1 MSSSNK
7 NIGHGTREFQRHL
20 CTFTVLADRTI
31 QCDKQSAPFA
41 FINPYYTGL
50 ICVQNTLQEHSVIVK
65 YKQIYTDPTY
75 THIYMCVCIYIPY
88 IQKFDRI
95 TAGCGLSRKHKK
107 CTIKNTTNILY
118 SSAINYFPHQKF
130 INQVKSNS
138 CVCKNLPAAALNCV
152 FWILR
157 HVRLRALVENAD
169 GITECTFLQTWN
181 AGVSSTTMV
190 LILCES
196 VWKCSCLFTVKV
208 LTENTCWHEVA
219 KYLIS

>member
-1 MSSSNK
+1 MSSSNN

-50 ICVQNTLQEHSVIVK
+50 ICVQNTLQEHAVIVK
-65 YKQIYTDPTY
+65 YK
-75 THIYMCVCIYIPY
+75 HIYIYIYIYIYIHTHTHTHARACVCVCVCVHIPY
-88 IQKFDRI
+88 IQKVDRI

-130 INQVKSNS
+130 INHVKSNT
-138 CVCKNLPAAALNCV
+138 CVRKNLPAAALNCV
-152 FWILR
+152 F
-157 HVRLRALVENAD
+157 
-169 GITECTFLQTWN
+169 
-181 AGVSSTTMV
+181 
-190 LILCES
+190 
-196 VWKCSCLFTVKV
+196 
-208 LTENTCWHEVA
+208 
-219 KYLIS
+219 